1 MQLCKLTRR
10 QRTETGMRSRMIIIK
25 PPGFDDLP
33 RFGQTVEQV
42 FVQALVAETAVEAL
56 DESVLDWLA
65 RFDVMPSHPTRDPTQ
80 DSYTS
85 KFAAIVADYN
95 LGRRALAGKT
105 LEFADDAHATQ

>member
-1 MQLCKLTRR
+1 
-10 QRTETGMRSRMIIIK
+10 MRSRMIIIK

-95 LGRRALAGKT
+95 LGASRARR
-105 LEFADDAHATQ
+105 